1 MPAYKETVI
10 FRPDPQMG
18 VWQIW
23 KKQEKTVFFF
33 FLRIQSFPSFS

>member
-33 FLRIQSFPSFS
+33 FFENSEFPIL